1 MIRRD
6 FLRRILY
13 GGTALAAT
21 GAAGTVIEPPLGDG
35 AALALTY

>member
-21 GAAGTVIEPPLGDG
+21 GAAGAVIEPPLGDG
-35 AALALTY
+35 RPSRMTY

>member
-21 GAAGTVIEPPLGDG
+21 GAAGR
-35 AALALTY
+35 AAYATYRS